1 MTQIRLGRRTWVGMA
16 QIDELAIALQR
27 SVAWAFSGRRGLAL
41 LWPWL
46 PLIAVAGL
54 RGDTRDTDLYIS
66 VFDAVD
72 TFPWRPIE
80 FYAEHGME
88 WGYALASWLV
98 KAVGLGPTTL
108 FVLISAATCFFVA
121 RAALNVGLGAFE
133 AAPFYVGSFFLLQQL
148 MQIRQGLGSAFALW
162 TVTLIAGRRQSV
174 GTGGAQMLT
183 GAMIHL
189 TAILPMLGAHILRWL
204 MPRPTRAGVAVWA
217 ATIAVAAFA
226 LARAFMR
233 FDLIAELGRLSVYAE
248 DETYSAV
255 RGFLAPPNL
264 RALLFLLLFLW
275 SAPVALLRS
284 RAYVVMV
291 GLYAAHVGMRFGF
304 FDFLIL
310 SGRLSTAL
318 GFVEVL
324 LLPMLLRARVRRPAA
339 RWAIGLAFAVL
350 QGAATLGIQAP
361 YLIDDYF
368 TPLYADRSAG

>member
-1 MTQIRLGRRTWVGMA
+1 MTHLRLEGKPGVGMTR
-16 QIDELAIALQR
+16 IDELAIALQR
-27 SVAWAFSGRRGLAL
+27 SIARLFSGRRLPAL

-72 TFPWRPIE
+72 AFPWDPIE

-98 KAVGLGPTTL
+98 KGMGLGPTAL
-108 FVLISAATCFFVA
+108 FVVISAATCYFIA
-121 RAALNVGLGAFE
+121 RAALNVGLRPFE
-133 AAPFYVGSFFLLQQL
+133 PAPFYVGSFFLLQQL

-162 TVTLIAGRRQSV
+162 IVTLIAARRQSAW
-174 GTGGAQMLT
+174 TGGAQVLT

-189 TAILPMLGAHILRWL
+189 TAILPMLGAHVLRRL
-204 MPRPTRAGVAVWA
+204 MPRPTRAGVAMWA
-217 ATIAVAAFA
+217 ATIALAAFV
-226 LARAFMR
+226 LARVFMS

-248 DETYSAV
+248 DETYSAA
-255 RGFLAPPNL
+255 RGLLAPPNV
-264 RALLFLLLFLW
+264 RAFLFLLLFVW
-275 SAPVALLRS
+275 AASAALLHS
-284 RAYVVMV
+284 RAYVLMV

-310 SGRLSTAL
+310 SGRLSTVL
-318 GFVEVL
+318 GFVEIL
-324 LLPMLLRARVRRPAA
+324 LLPMLLRARVRRPGT
-339 RWAIGLAFAVL
+339 RWAIGLAFMAL

-361 YLIDDYF
+361 YLLDDYF

>member
-1 MTQIRLGRRTWVGMA
+1 MA

-27 SVAWAFSGRRGLAL
+27 SVARVFSGRHVPAL

-72 TFPWRPIE
+72 AFPWNPIE

-98 KAVGLGPTTL
+98 KGMGLGPTTL
-108 FVLISAATCFFVA
+108 FVLISAATCFFIA

-133 AAPFYVGSFFLLQQL
+133 AAPFYLGSFFLLQQL
-148 MQIRQGLGSAFALW
+148 MQIRQGLGSAFGLW
-162 TVTLIAGRRQSV
+162 IVTLIAARRQSV
-174 GTGGAQMLT
+174 WTGGVQMLT

-189 TAILPMLGAHILRWL
+189 TAVLPALGAHLLRRV
-204 MPRPTRAGVAVWA
+204 MPRPTRTGVALWA
-217 ATIAVAAFA
+217 ATIAAAAFA
-226 LARAFMR
+226 LSRAFMSL
-233 FDLIAELGRLSVYAE
+233 DLIAELGRLSMYAE
-248 DETYSAV
+248 DEAYSAA
-255 RGFLAPPNL
+255 RGILAPANV
-264 RALLFLLLFLW
+264 RAVLLLLIFLW
-275 SAPVALLRS
+275 AATAALLRS
-284 RAYVVMV
+284 RAYVLMV

-310 SGRLSTAL
+310 SGRLSTVL
-318 GFVEVL
+318 GFVEIL

-339 RWAIGLAFAVL
+339 RWAIGLLFVVVQAAV
-350 QGAATLGIQAP
+350 TLGIQAP

-368 TPLYADRSAG
+368 APLYADRSAG